1 MEVTFLGTGTSEGV
15 PTILQPESVQL
26 DVHNKK
32 NWRTRT
38 SIHVV
43 MNDHHIQVDA
53 GPEFRLQCIHNDI
66 KKIDS
71 FILTHSHSDHII
83 GMDDLRRFCR
93 MRNGEAI
100 PVYSQECDLNR
111 VRDIFPYAIR
121 DKAEGN
127 YPAFKLHPMPDCLVL
142 PGGKVYKTILPH
154 GNFFVLGL
162 VFEEEGSGKKLV
174 YYIDCKS
181 VPIPAM
187 KMATGADIV
196 VLDALRH
203 REHFSHMSIDEALSV
218 AREISGGQTWFV
230 HMCCEVDHE
239 RDSVSLPEGV
249 GFAWDGM
256 RLVL

>member
-1 MEVTFLGTGTSEGV
+1 MEVIFLGTGTSEGV
-15 PTILQPESVQL
+15 PTILQSDKVQL
-26 DVHNKK
+26 DFKNKK

-43 MNDHHIQVDA
+43 MNGHHVQVDA
-53 GPEFRLQCIHNDI
+53 GPEFRLQCINNNI
-66 KKIDS
+66 NQIDD

-93 MRNGEAI
+93 MRNGKAI
-100 PVYSQECDLNR
+100 SVYSQECDLNR

-127 YPAFKLHPMPDCLVL
+127 YPAFKLKVMPDFLSL
-142 PGGKVYKTILPH
+142 PGGTVYKTILPH

-174 YYIDCKS
+174 YYIDCKM
-181 VPIPAM
+181 VPEPAI
-187 KMATGADIV
+187 KMALGADIV
-196 VLDALRH
+196 ILDALRH

-218 AREISGGQTWFV
+218 AREINGKQTWFV

-239 RDSVSLPEGV
+239 RDSVSLPKDV
-249 GFAWDGM
+249 GFAWDGL
-256 RLVL
+256 RLVV